1 MEGAMML
8 TPVPFLLIAI
18 VSPISPGGSA
28 QADPEDPSPA
38 VERRA
43 VPPLSPWAARM
54 NLTLRFPGGMG
65 VGVDVSRAFGEVFS
79 IEGAAGAGDYGR
91 TDLSVLA
98 RVTPPNGGITV
109 AAGPLLMLN
118 DRVGPV
124 VFVAGEFG
132 YSSNR
137 RRGIFVLLALGAE
150 VALNESGRAECQ
162 FLDLA
167 CPGKYRPGE
176 FNFRSRVAIGAAF

>member
-1 MEGAMML
+1 MLLTPYTLLLAMAV
-8 TPVPFLLIAI
+8 TPVPP
-18 VSPISPGGSA
+18 VGSA
-28 QADPEDPSPA
+28 PPDPEDPSPV

-43 VPPLSPWAARM
+43 VPPFSPWAARM
-54 NLTLRFPGGMG
+54 DLMLRFPGGTG
-65 VGVDVSRAFGEVFS
+65 VGIDVSRAFGEVFS
-79 IEGAAGAGDYGR
+79 VEGAVGAGDYGR

-109 AAGPLLMLN
+109 AAGPLLMFSNRL
-118 DRVGPV
+118 GPV
-124 VFVAGEFG
+124 GFVAGELG

-150 VALNESGRAECQ
+150 VALNESGRTECP

-167 CPGKYRPGE
+167 CPGKYRPGD
-176 FNFRSRVAIGAAF
+176 FNFRSRIGIGAAF